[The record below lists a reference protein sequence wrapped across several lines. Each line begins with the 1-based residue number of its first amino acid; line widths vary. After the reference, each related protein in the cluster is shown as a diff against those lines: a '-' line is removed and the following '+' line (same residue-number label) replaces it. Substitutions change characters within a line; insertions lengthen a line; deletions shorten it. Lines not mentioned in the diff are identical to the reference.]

1 MNVISW
7 FEIPAA
13 NFERA
18 LKFYQD
24 VFGWDIKVEGEGE
37 RKMGVFPHV
46 DGVVGGA
53 IVIGDPSDKGTLVYL
68 NGGDDLSNVLQKV
81 ESAGGRILKAKK
93 LISPEIG
100 YFAVFKDSEGNKVA
114 LHSPK

>member
-7 FEIPAA
+7 FEIPAVD
-13 NFERA
+13 FERA

-24 VFGWDIKVEGEGE
+24 VFDWDIKIEGEGE

-53 IVIGDPSDKGTLVYL
+53 IVMGDPSDKGTLVYL
-68 NGGDDLSNVLQKV
+68 NGGNDLNKILQRV
-81 ESAGGRILKAKK
+81 EPAGGKILKAKK
-93 LISPEIG
+93 LISPDIG
-100 YFAVFKDSEGNKVA
+100 YFAVFVDSEGNKVA
-114 LHSPK
+114 LYSPK